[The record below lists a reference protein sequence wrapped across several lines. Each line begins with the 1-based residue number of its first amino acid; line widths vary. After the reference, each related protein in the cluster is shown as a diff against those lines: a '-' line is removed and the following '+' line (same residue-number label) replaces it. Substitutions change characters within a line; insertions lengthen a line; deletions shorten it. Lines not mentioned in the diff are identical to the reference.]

1 MKCSRCAAE
10 LPDSSTFCSSCGA
23 ANPSGQLSTSSF
35 SYLPAGAPPWPMST
49 PARSA
54 YANGSV
60 APVTPPSKSTE
71 KSGRSIGKV
80 MSAVLILLIPLVI
93 GVGGT
98 LGVLASQGR
107 FSSATAATKKV
118 TVAQVQATP
127 AAATP
132 AAATPAATGNQ
143 LPTPTS
149 FKSATAKDV
158 NIALEYP
165 STWVQDALQKTTN
178 GTSLV
183 IHPPQ
188 QQQIIVG
195 FSVTRYIDSFSAT
208 LSSAGQINQGIA
220 LDFGQQNSLT
230 SQQTMASTGD
240 LPPIGGAVWTKL
252 ETSYLTSGSNK
263 IDLMTASVL
272 HNKDYYNIY
281 VYAPD
286 AYYPEAMQKYIQHM
300 FASFKF
306 LS

>member
-1 MKCSRCAAE
+1 
-10 LPDSSTFCSSCGA
+10 
-23 ANPSGQLSTSSF
+23 
-35 SYLPAGAPPWPMST
+35 MSV

-60 APVTPPSKSTE
+60 APVTPPSRSTE

-98 LGVLASQGR
+98 LGVLASQGH
-107 FSSATAATKKV
+107 FSSAPAAAKKV

-132 AAATPAATGNQ
+132 AASGNQ

-165 STWVQDALQKTTN
+165 STWVQDAVQKTTN

-208 LSSAGQINQGIA
+208 LSSADQINQGIA

-230 SQQTMASTGD
+230 GQQTMASTGD
-240 LPPIGGAVWTKL
+240 LPSIGGAVWTKL
-252 ETSYLTSGSNK
+252 ETSYSTSGNNK

-300 FASFKF
+300 FTSFKF

>member
-35 SYLPAGAPPWPMST
+35 SYLPAGAPPWPMNV

-60 APVTPPSKSTE
+60 GPVQAPPSRYVE
-71 KSGRSIGKV
+71 KSSRSLGKV
-80 MSAVLILLIPLVI
+80 MSIVLILLIPLVI

-107 FSSATAATKKV
+107 LFSTPAAAKKV
-118 TVAQVQATP
+118 TVTQVQATP
-127 AAATP
+127 AASQ
-132 AAATPAATGNQ
+132 GNR

-165 STWVQDALQKTTN
+165 STWIQDAPQKTTN
-178 GTSLV
+178 GTILA

-188 QQQIIVG
+188 QQQIVVG

-208 LSSAGQINQGIA
+208 LSSASEINQGIA

-230 SQQTMASTGD
+230 NQQTMASTGD
-240 LPPIGGAVWTKL
+240 LPSIGGVAWTKL
-252 ETSYLTSGSNK
+252 ETSYLTSGNNK

-300 FASFKF
+300 FITFKF